1 MSGWNK
7 FFIFKSTFTIKSVMI
22 KNTLI
27 IALVFCFTNLYSQ
40 NLSQFKPGQIWPD
53 NKGVHINAHGGGI
66 LFYNNTYYWFGEHKI
81 EGKKGNNAYVGI
93 HCYSSKD
100 LYNWKDE
107 GIALKAEEDPSSE
120 IVKGCIMERPKVIY
134 NKKTGKFVMWFH
146 LEKPGQS
153 YGWASSG
160 LAVGDQVTGPYKY
173 IRSYRPNKDQ
183 WPVNVLPIHK
193 QPVPEKTLKANFSG
207 ASLWGNADTVNVLGR
222 DFARG
227 QDARDMT
234 IFQDDNGKAYHIFSS
249 EANSTIH
256 VSELA
261 DDYLSYTGKYWRIFV
276 GRFMEAPAVFK
287 RNGKYYFIGSGCT
300 GWAPNA
306 ARSAV
311 ADHLWGPWTELGNPC
326 VGEDK
331 ELTFHSQSTF
341 ILPVVGKKDAYIY
354 MGDRWTPDNAIDG
367 RYVWLPVN
375 FENEKIVLKWLDQ
388 WDLKYF
394 DKN

>member
-1 MSGWNK
+1 
-7 FFIFKSTFTIKSVMI
+7 MI
-22 KNTLI
+22 KYTLTVFI
-27 IALVFCFTNLYSQ
+27 VFCT
-40 NLSQFKPGQIWPD
+40 LSAYCQKAAQFKPGQLWPD
-53 NKGVHINAHGGGI
+53 NNGVHINAHGGGM
-66 LFYNNTYYWFGEHKI
+66 LYYNNTYYWYGEHKI
-81 EGKKGNNAYVGI
+81 EGKKGNNAYVGV

-107 GIALKAEEDPSSE
+107 GVALKVVDDPNSD

-160 LAVGDQVTGPYKY
+160 VAVGDKVTGPYEY
-173 IRSYRPNKDQ
+173 VRSYRPNQGQ

-193 QPVPEKTLKANFSG
+193 QPVPQKTLDYKFSG

-222 DFARG
+222 DYQRG

-234 IFQDDNGKAYHIFSS
+234 IFQDEDGKAYHIFSS
-249 EANSTIH
+249 EANSTLHI
-256 VSELA
+256 SELS
-261 DDYLSYTGKYWRIFV
+261 DDYLGYTGKYWRVFV
-276 GRFMEAPAVFK
+276 GRFMEAPSVFK
-287 RNGKYYFIGSGCT
+287 KNGKYYFIGSGCT

-326 VGEDK
+326 VGEGAD
-331 ELTFHSQSTF
+331 LTFHSQSTY
-341 ILPVVGKKDAYIY
+341 ILPVVGKKNAFIY

-367 RYVWLPVN
+367 RYIWLPVT
-375 FENEKIVLKWLDQ
+375 FKDGKIVLKWMDK
-388 WDLKYF
+388 WDLSYF
-394 DKN
+394 DK